1 MNPHLEVEG
10 LNQQEKAIFEAIK
23 IYLNKNKVF
32 RLEEIIPYLNH
43 NLDKSLNFNSEKI
56 TITLRSLIKKRIIIP
71 GSKFSKEDVLQNIR
85 RNEIYAFIKTHP
97 GSHFTEIKNTF
108 GFGNNY
114 TTWQVKLLEIFQFIR
129 SSHLQNKTIFFD
141 VKSNPKNDE
150 LHFYLRNEK
159 VAKIIE
165 LLNDNQSALS
175 VLEISKKLKFHQQTV
190 TKYLS
195 VLKRLKIVH
204 SELDGSKKV
213 YKLMFDKYQ
222 ESLNEI
228 S

>member
-1 MNPHLEVEG
+1 LNPHLEVEG